1 MVSIKILSK
10 KNNIKTSCH
19 TFKILKLGMA
29 NFKSTLKNQ
38 FFFIMI
44 FPFLTPKTSTLSP
57 SFKKFLIKFFSA
69 LTKIHFNGL
78 FKRKK

>member
-1 MVSIKILSK
+1 MIYGVNKILSK

-29 NFKSTLKNQ
+29 NFKSNLKNQ

-57 SFKKFLIKFFSA
+57 SFISE
-69 LTKIHFNGL
+69 ISSL
-78 FKRKK
+78 FQNVPL